1 MPESVG
7 RILFLPLIRLMREQH
22 PQCAIRA
29 VEAFSSTIPAMM
41 QSAHVD
47 VAIVTDTHSHVG
59 LETNLL
65 AQEDFF
71 LVGRT
76 GDAIVAAPE
85 MTLRAVGDLPLLLP
99 GSSGGIRRGVDR
111 AFAEQGVPMNVVME
125 IDSNEAQLDLIS
137 VGDGYAILPYSAV
150 HREVESGLACAA
162 RIVQPAIRRRLYR
175 AVPAHGPISPVSR
188 EVFKRLADLVDGHR
202 ARAKWQRVESS
213 GKA

>member
-1 MPESVG
+1 MIFIFVLLSRG
-7 RILFLPLIRLMREQH
+7 EQH
-22 PQCAIRA
+22 PQCAIRV

-47 VAIVTDTHSHVG
+47 VAIVTDTHPHVG

-65 AQEDFF
+65 AQEEFF

-76 GDAIVAAPE
+76 GDAIVATPE
-85 MTLRAVGDLPLLLP
+85 MTLRDVGDLPLLLP
-99 GSSGGIRRGVDR
+99 GSRGGIRRVVDR
-111 AFAEQGVPMNVVME
+111 VFAEQGVPMNVAME

-150 HREVESGLACAA
+150 HREVESGLVCAA
-162 RIVQPAIRRRLYR
+162 RIVQPAIRRHLYR

-188 EVFKRLADLVDGHR
+188 EVFRRLADLVDGHR
-202 ARAKWQRVESS
+202 ARAKWQRVEST
-213 GKA
+213 GTA